1 MELIWTGFGGVVLK
15 QRHKSQHCPANLWFD
30 GWILSNLDSSA
41 FEEGRCALLNKCNAT
56 LDRAQWGGQTIV
68 KTVL

>member
-41 FEEGRCALLNKCNAT
+41 SAEEGNLHASSAYEKFAHT
-56 LDRAQWGGQTIV
+56 LSRIGE
-68 KTVL
+68 